1 MLDEPAQ
8 ETATSGLEIDWR
20 SATVLVSREF
30 RELDNNRRG
39 NTYDVDV
46 DGGDPRRRIEERS
59 RKILMKLANQTVGA
73 GG

>member
-39 NTYDVDV
+39 NTYDMDV
-46 DGGDPRRRIEERS
+46 DRGHARRRIEESR